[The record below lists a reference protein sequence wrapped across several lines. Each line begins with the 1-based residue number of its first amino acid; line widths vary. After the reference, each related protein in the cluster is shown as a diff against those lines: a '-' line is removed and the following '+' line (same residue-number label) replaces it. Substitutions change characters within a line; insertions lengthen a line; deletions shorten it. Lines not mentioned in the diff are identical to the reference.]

1 MSGIRLSEI
10 VRQRLEIHHRIIVE
24 LTDEETLELDKLL
37 GYEEECEN
45 AIAKAETMPVEE
57 LYELIKIILEKRK
70 KKKSLDEIPAG
81 CG

>member
-1 MSGIRLSEI
+1 
-10 VRQRLEIHHRIIVE
+10 
-24 LTDEETLELDKLL
+24 
-37 GYEEECEN
+37 
-45 AIAKAETMPVEE
+45 MPVEE